1 MEDVEILDL
10 IINTDAL
17 WKELK
22 KFHLTKDKVRLYN
35 INFDLLI
42 KDEVTIYLSRGIE
55 EVSRITEVPIVRK
68 LDQKSIGVIE
78 KNLSVG
84 RVTFI
89 ESERDSVL
97 SDKWAK
103 FVSEN
108 ESSII

>member
-17 WKELK
+17 AKALK
-22 KFHLTKDKVRLYN
+22 KFHLTNDKVRLYN
-35 INFDLLI
+35 INFNLLI

-55 EVSRITEVPIVRK
+55 EVSRITEIPIVRK
-68 LDQKSIGVIE
+68 VDQKSIGVIE
-78 KNLSVG
+78 KSLNVG
-84 RVTFI
+84 RVIFI

-97 SDKWAK
+97 SEKWAK

-108 ESSII
+108 ESSVI